1 MRVRNWFRVAAA
13 GALLLTAGCAGVD
26 ADAPP
31 EVYVMRHLKAE
42 SGTDPGLTAEG
53 ARQAALLPGWFA
65 KRKAPRAIYVSTFR
79 RSRETA
85 APLAAKLGLEPRV
98 YDPSDSGA
106 LAASVLAERGPV
118 LVVGHSNTVPE
129 IVERLGGVRPGPIA
143 HERHGDIW
151 RISGRDRKTE
161 ALRLEQP

>member
-1 MRVRNWFRVAAA
+1 MYYRSKTV
-13 GALLLTAGCAGVD
+13 GLALLALAAGCAAVEAG
-26 ADAPP
+26 APP
-31 EVYVMRHLKAE
+31 EVYVMRHLKA
-42 SGTDPGLTAEG
+42 GTGADPALTAEG

-65 KRKAPRAIYVSTFR
+65 ARKAPRTLYVSTYR

-85 APLAAKLGLEPRV
+85 AALAAKLGLEPRV
-98 YDPSDSGA
+98 YDPSDSAA
-106 LAASVLAERGPV
+106 LAASVLAEKGPV

-143 HERHGDIW
+143 HDRHGDIW